1 MKISN
6 APTEFLLQYKGE
18 IEQELA
24 NRNRETDYKE
34 LRKAY
39 DSIIEI
45 TSKQSPQK
53 HYLSNID
60 YLYEYATVKIDPG
73 RQQGKTQYII
83 DNFCPSKDIIITYSV
98 NAMMDIK
105 ARLKEKYH
113 PIDPILYSM
122 FEVYSA
128 NCFFT
133 EYGRGLNKSIKRVWI
148 DESKSIDEKYIESI
162 YLILSVMRNPI
173 NQIIC
178 MG

>member
-1 MKISN
+1 M
-6 APTEFLLQYKGE
+6 QYKEE
-18 IEQELA
+18 IEQELV

-34 LRKAY
+34 LRKAF

-45 TSKQSPQK
+45 TSKQRSPK
-53 HYLSNID
+53 HYLSNIG

-83 DNFCPSKDIIITYSV
+83 DNFCPSEDIIITYSIK
-98 NAMMDIK
+98 AMMDIK
-105 ARLKEKYH
+105 ASLAKKHH

-122 FEVYSA
+122 FEVHSP
-128 NCFFT
+128 NSFVT
-133 EYGRGLNKSIKRVWI
+133 EYGRGLKKSIKRVWI
-148 DESKSIDEKYIESI
+148 DESKLIDEKDIDSI
-162 YLILSVMRNPI
+162 YKILSIMKNPI